1 MPLFLTE
8 ADVRALLPMPDLIEA
23 MDSAMTAFSAR
34 TVVQPLRTV
43 LQAGDRRFFAMM
55 PAFAPSTPALGA
67 KLVTFFATNTERGV
81 PTHQA
86 TILLLAP
93 ETGAL
98 EAIMDGC
105 YITEARTAAVSAVS
119 VRKLARPD
127 AAVLAILGSGVQA
140 RSHLEA
146 FSHVRQFREVRA
158 WSPTAKNL
166 HAFCDETGVMAAA
179 SAEEAVRGADV
190 VAIVAAVFEPILFD
204 AWVAP
209 GTHVVSIGATRPE
222 FREMDPALVKRA
234 RVFADSREAAMKES
248 GDLIPFGDAHIIAE
262 LGEAACTRTSPEEI
276 TIFKSLGL
284 AIEDVAAAHLTV
296 SRAKAAGKG
305 IQL

>member
-8 ADVRALLPMPDLIEA
+8 SDVRALLPMPDLIEA
-23 MDSAMTAFSAR
+23 MDGAMTAFSAR
-34 TVVQPLRTV
+34 TVVQPVRTV
-43 LQAGDRRFFAMM
+43 LQAGDRRFFALM
-55 PAFAPSTPALGA
+55 PAFAPATPALGA
-67 KLVTFFATNTERGV
+67 KLVTFFETNAERDV
-81 PTHQA
+81 PTHLA
-86 TILLLAP
+86 TIILLDP

-98 EAIMDGC
+98 EAILDGR

-119 VRKLARPD
+119 VRRLARED
-127 AAVLAILGSGVQA
+127 SAVLAILGSGVQA
-140 RSHLEA
+140 RSHVEA
-146 FSHVRQFREVRA
+146 LSHVRKFREVRA

-166 HAFCDETGVMAAA
+166 RAFCEETDATAAA
-179 SAEEAVRGADV
+179 AAEDAVRGADV
-190 VAIVAAVFEPILFD
+190 VVIAASSHDPILTD

-209 GTHVVSIGATRPE
+209 GTHVVSVGATRPE

-262 LGEAACTRTSPEEI
+262 LGEAACARTSREEV

-296 SRAKAAGKG
+296 QRAKASNQG